1 MALVERASMDYKV
14 QVLSEDALTTSVYPN
29 IANEVL
35 EEGDAV
41 VMTAAGWDKASA
53 ESATGGIVIRGNV
66 DDASVNIVQKPIVC
80 LGSAILRI
88 DASKVDTIG
97 GLSVG
102 SSVNFGANGKIALVS
117 AADAAG
123 YVLEKDGT
131 SSIVV
136 VLK

>member
-1 MALVERASMDYKV
+1 MSLVERASMDYKV
-14 QVLSEDALTTSVYPN
+14 QVLSTDALTTSVYPAV
-29 IANEVL
+29 ANEVL

-41 VMTAAGWDKASA
+41 VMTATGWEKATA
-53 ESATGGIVIRGNV
+53 ESAIGGIVIRGNV
-66 DDASVNIVQKPIVC
+66 DDKSVAIVEKPIVC
-80 LGSAILRI
+80 LASAILRI

-102 SSVNFGANGKIALVS
+102 SLVNFGANGKIALVS
-117 AADAAG
+117 AEDAAG